1 MLDKQHANSIAHS
14 GSNVQQRAAGVQRDA
29 GAAARGTVACSPP
42 AHTHM
47 SRNVFGTESLFNQ
60 SSCVGVWLLC
70 AADEAEFVDSTHY

>member
-29 GAAARGTVACSPP
+29 GAAARGTTTVACSPP

-60 SSCVGVWLLC
+60 SIKLC
-70 AADEAEFVDSTHY
+70 GGLVVVCS